1 MIINDSL
8 EPYKS
13 LEEWMDRDGI
23 TVLVKES
30 GQMRYRLRS
39 QALVPCF
46 RPSNTAKICSPENQ
60 HPEMQREGI
69 GRSVLRIIW

>member
-30 GQMRYRLRS
+30 GQMRYRLETLSHTRFGH
-39 QALVPCF
+39 QA
-46 RPSNTAKICSPENQ
+46 
-60 HPEMQREGI
+60 
-69 GRSVLRIIW
+69 